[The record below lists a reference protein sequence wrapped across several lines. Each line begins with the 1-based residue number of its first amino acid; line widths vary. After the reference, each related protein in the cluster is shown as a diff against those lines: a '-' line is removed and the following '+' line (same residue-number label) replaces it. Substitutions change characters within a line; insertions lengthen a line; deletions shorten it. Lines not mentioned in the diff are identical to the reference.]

1 MKSQKRRLTL
11 QTRMI
16 LLITV
21 LIVGIVGAIGMIFSS
36 MFAASIEEQIG
47 KRALNVAKIVATM
60 PQVRGAFQTSNPSAI
75 LQPIAENVRIQTEA
89 EFVVVGDKR
98 GIRYAH
104 PLPERIGKAMVGG
117 DNELALQYGQS
128 YVSKAVGSLGPSLRG
143 KVPIFDDKGQVV
155 GIVSVGFL
163 LEDIDQAIAS
173 YRAKVLGVV
182 LVSVVVGIA
191 GAIWLSN
198 RFKRAIFGL
207 EPEEIATM
215 FEERNAILESVREG
229 IVAIDQ
235 LGRVTMANKAAVNIL
250 NLPHEGSLLKKPIA
264 ELIPDTKML
273 DVLKTGEQQLDRES
287 TIAGKEILVNRI
299 PIKVGEKVIGV
310 VSSFRPKS
318 ELDRLMEELSQA
330 RRYADALRAQTHEF
344 HNLLYT
350 ISGLMQLGSIQEAIE
365 LITRETSSQQEMIL
379 FIARSFPDPLIGAL
393 LLGMHNRAKELKID
407 FLIHPDSRL
416 NQLPPEM
423 DRQQIIILL
432 GNLIQNA
439 FEAITEAR
447 SPVKRVE
454 CYLSDAGSEL
464 LFEVEDSGPGV
475 ADALREQIFH
485 YGFSTKPGD
494 GRGIGLAKVKSM
506 VEEMGGYILVGS
518 SELGGALF
526 TVSIPKGKERTHETA
541 GSTDRGR

>member
-1 MKSQKRRLTL
+1 MKSHKRRLTL

-60 PQVRGAFQTSNPSAI
+60 PQVRGAFHTSNPSAI
-75 LQPIAENVRIQTEA
+75 LQPIAENVRVQTEA

-117 DNELALQYGQS
+117 DNELALLYGKS

-155 GIVSVGFL
+155 GVVSVGFL

-173 YRAKVLGVV
+173 YRAKVIGVV
-182 LVSVVVGIA
+182 FVSVLVGIV

-235 LGRVTMANKAAVNIL
+235 QGRVTMANKAAVNIL
-250 NLPHEGSLLKKPIA
+250 NLPHEESLLKKPIA

-287 TIAGKEILVNRI
+287 TIVGKEILVNRI

-379 FIARSFPDPLIGAL
+379 FIAKSFPDPLIGAL

-447 SPVKRVE
+447 SPEKRVE

-475 ADALREQIFH
+475 EDALREQIFQ

-506 VEEMGGYILVGS
+506 VEEMGGYILVGD

-526 TVSIPKGKERTHETA
+526 TVSIPKGKGRTHETT
-541 GSTDRGR
+541 GSSDRGR